1 MPNLRFS
8 KRKILQTKL
17 NTNLFYLHTRKKH
30 YIAPSLNFRVVNFL
44 GCWKWFNGVLKE
56 AEVNITDANKGKVDE
71 VIHKYIG
78 EQSSYGRCSADWR
91 KARKEINESPEMR
104 SELIQKLKTL
114 T

>member
-1 MPNLRFS
+1 
-8 KRKILQTKL
+8 
-17 NTNLFYLHTRKKH
+17 
-30 YIAPSLNFRVVNFL
+30 VVNFL

-56 AEVNITDANKGKVDE
+56 AEVNLTEANKSEIDD

-104 SELIQKLKTL
+104 SELIQKLKAL
-114 T
+114 S